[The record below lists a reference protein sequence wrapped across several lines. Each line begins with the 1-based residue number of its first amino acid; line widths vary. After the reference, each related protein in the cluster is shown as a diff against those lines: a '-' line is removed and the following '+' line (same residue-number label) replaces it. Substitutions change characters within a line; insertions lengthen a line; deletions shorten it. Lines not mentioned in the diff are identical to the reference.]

1 MSENIIFAVCFCAE
15 LSPFKSTE
23 SPIVSDQVAQARD
36 VLGSVCLC
44 LPLPCQEPPANS
56 RASYSYYLQR
66 ARFKGMTSLRRKTL
80 TCFLEDTTLHFQ
92 GFATTHKKA
101 QTAQE
106 HRHLADM
113 TRTPGKGRWGRA
125 WARRDGARGPTLPP
139 GCPGPCTLPGIAAG
153 AEGSGTRAAC
163 AHLPGTWQERF
174 GPGWWDFGCRSPAPR
189 WFREAPAPRQPPA
202 PGPLRAHT
210 LCSQPA
216 VWEPRSA
223 NQLCPKHLARQKR
236 DPLF

>member
-163 AHLPGTWQERF
+163 AHLPGT
-174 GPGWWDFGCRSPAPR
+174 
-189 WFREAPAPRQPPA
+189 
-202 PGPLRAHT
+202 
-210 LCSQPA
+210 
-216 VWEPRSA
+216 
-223 NQLCPKHLARQKR
+223 
-236 DPLF
+236 